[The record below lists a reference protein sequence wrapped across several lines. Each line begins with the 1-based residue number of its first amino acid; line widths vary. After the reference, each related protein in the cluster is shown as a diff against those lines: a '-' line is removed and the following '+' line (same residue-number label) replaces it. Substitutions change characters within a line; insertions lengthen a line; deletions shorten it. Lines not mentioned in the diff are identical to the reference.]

1 MKFGVITLFPDMFRA
16 LTEFGVTGR
25 AFSNSLV
32 ELTCFNPRNYATDPY
47 KTVDDRPYG
56 GGPGMLMKPEPLEKA
71 ILAAKSGLPSAKV
84 VYLSPQGQ
92 LFQQQSAKSLV
103 QRQAIIWLAGR
114 YEGIDERIIDAY
126 VDEEWSLGDFVMSGG
141 ELAAMAMMDTL
152 IRLLPNALGH
162 QQSAQEDS
170 FSEGLLDCPHYTRPE
185 FYLGQKVPE
194 VLLSG
199 HHQRIQKWRLQQSLG
214 RTHNRRPELLDALEL
229 TTKQQALLQAFI
241 RESEDQSKGASDEQ
255 QK

>member
-1 MKFGVITLFPDMFRA
+1 MFQA
-16 LTEFGVTGR
+16 LTKFGVTGR
-25 AFSNSLV
+25 AFDNSMV
-32 ELTCFNPRNYATDPY
+32 ELTCFNPRSYATDPY

-71 ILAAKSGLPSAKV
+71 LLAAKSHLPNARV

-92 LFQQQSAKSLV
+92 LFQQQSAKSWAQQ
-103 QRQAIIWLAGR
+103 QRQATIWLVGR

-126 VDEEWSLGDFVMSGG
+126 VDEEWSLGDYVLSGG
-141 ELAAMAMMDTL
+141 ELAAMAMMDAI

-162 QQSAQEDS
+162 QRSAQEDS

-185 FYLGQKVPE
+185 TYLGKKAPE

-199 HHQRIQKWRLQQSLG
+199 HHQRIQQWRLQQSLG
-214 RTHNRRPELLDALEL
+214 RTYNRRPELLDALEL